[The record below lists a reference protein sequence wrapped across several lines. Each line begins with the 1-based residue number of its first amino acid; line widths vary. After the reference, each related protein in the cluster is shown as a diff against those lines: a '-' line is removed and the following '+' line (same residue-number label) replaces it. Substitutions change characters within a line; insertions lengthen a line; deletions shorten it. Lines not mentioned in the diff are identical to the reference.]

1 MTSPNLAIPSD
12 FGRLYVRPGT
22 GPEAIRI
29 PEEGLA
35 AGLLHPSVTNVIDT
49 LGKPYLQT
57 WYAREAAKAAVEVSQ
72 SHPNLTREKPRQAEK
87 WISEAATR
95 KAGEAAAL
103 GDQVHN
109 AIEQIILEGED
120 AVLDISA
127 KAKVYVKHWRNF
139 VQEFNPEFVRVEAT
153 CFGHVEFAGGQ
164 LGYAGTADAILKIAG
179 KTYVVDWKTGRSIH
193 TEAALQLSALAHAKE
208 MVTIDE
214 TGLEPMPEIDG
225 GLVVHVTANGCTVYP
240 VDINGEGWAVF
251 ERCRAL
257 WDFHTRNLNSRT
269 PLFVGPAALSV
280 EELNITP
287 VQHTEDA
294 DA

>member
-1 MTSPNLAIPSD
+1 MTSPNLAIASD

-22 GPEAIRI
+22 GLEAIRI

-35 AGLLHPSVTNVIDT
+35 AGLLHPSVTNVIDV

-87 WISEAATR
+87 WIAEAAPR

-109 AIEQIILEGED
+109 AIEQIILEGD
-120 AVLDISA
+120 NAVLDISA
-127 KAKVYVKHWRNF
+127 KAKVYLKHWRNF
-139 VQEFNPEFVRVEAT
+139 VDEFKPEFIRVEAT
-153 CFGHVEFAGGQ
+153 CFGSVEFSGGK
-164 LGYAGTADAILKIAG
+164 LGYAGTADAILKIG
-179 KTYVVDWKTGRSIH
+179 DKTYVADWKTGRSIH
-193 TEAALQLSALAHAKE
+193 TEAALQLSALAHATE

-214 TGLEPMPEIDG
+214 TGLEEMPKIDG
-225 GLVVHVTANGCTVYP
+225 GLIVHVTANGCTVYP
-240 VDINGEGWAVF
+240 VDINGEGWAIF
-251 ERCRAL
+251 ERCRTL
-257 WDFHTRNLNSRT
+257 WDFHTRNLNSRA

-280 EELNITP
+280 EDLSFTRVE
-287 VQHTEDA
+287 HTEDE